1 MTDSESFLIALIA
14 QDPSWTRK
22 HQAQISPAIFG
33 SPVNRALY
41 EAITECG
48 SEWDMVSITNAL
60 RKRNK
65 LDDVGGPAGVSEL
78 WTSFPVHSMA
88 QHHLKTVR
96 ETSTLRRA
104 LQAHAEAQD
113 KLTHAISHGIE
124 DAAALLSE
132 IREQVEGA
140 AKLPGK
146 RLPRLSAAEVIN
158 QVIDELEERA
168 TNPGKIAGLST
179 GFSRMDQLTHGLQEG
194 HLWVFAGE
202 PGDGKSSIMQNALEA
217 AARVASTSVYQLEMS
232 VTEQGRR
239 FLVSDAQVDSGN
251 LLRGLM
257 SYEELQAIAKSA
269 ARLKKSGTQ
278 FVNTDG
284 ATAADILAD
293 IDHGSE
299 RVVMLDYLQ
308 LLDIDEKKGENRE
321 QAISRITKDL
331 KSVAKRKGIT
341 VLTASQ
347 LNDDGRLRE
356 SRAIGQ
362 HADKVIYVRKV
373 ENADGEYDMKRRRV
387 ILEKNRGGPPKERID
402 MIFNGASFSFREA
415 TADDLAGDEESQEKP
430 KYQRRRK

>member
-88 QHHLKTVR
+88 QHHLKAVR

-146 RLPRLSAAEVIN
+146 TLNRLSVA
-158 QVIDELEERA
+158 QVMDLVVDEMEEREKYH
-168 TNPGKIAGLST
+168 GQIAGLTT
-179 GFSRMDQLTHGLQEG
+179 GFAKLDQLTHGLQEG

-202 PGDGKSSIMQNALEA
+202 PGDGKSTIMQNVLES
-217 AARVASTSVYQLEMS
+217 AARDVKTAVYQLEMS
-232 VTEQGRR
+232 LTEQGRR
-239 FLVSDAQVDSGN
+239 FLVSDAQVDSGSI
-251 LLRGLM
+251 LRGLM
-257 SYEELQAIAKSA
+257 TQAEMMAIAASVK
-269 ARLKKSGTQ
+269 RLRKTGTA
-278 FVNTDG
+278 FVDTSD
-284 ATAADILAD
+284 ATAQDILAD
-293 IDHGSE
+293 IEHSSD
-299 RVVMLDYLQ
+299 RVVMVDYLQ

-331 KSVAKRKGIT
+331 KNIAKRKALTI
-341 VLTASQ
+341 LTASQ

-373 ENADGEYDMKRRRV
+373 ETNGEADMKRRKLV
-387 ILEKNRGGPPKERID
+387 IEKNRGGPPKERID